1 MITLNL
7 EMPPMSQVV
16 AERRK
21 AEAARQK
28 TAALKRTYQGA
39 VSNRLT
45 GDWTIFS
52 SSTRSELR
60 SQLRN
65 LRARSRDLARN
76 DPYMKKFLSMV
87 RSNVIGPHGIKLQ
100 AKLSDADGA
109 LDSETTRHVEQKWKE
124 WGHAETCSASGKLSW
139 VDALKMFIATIAR
152 DGEVLCRMIVADNK
166 FGFSL
171 KFVDVNWLDEG
182 YNVVNRDGTRIIMS
196 VEVDKHDRP
205 VAYWLT
211 PPADEYTYG
220 GNYDAS
226 IVRRTR
232 VPAEEIIHCYVA
244 EDDNQTRGV
253 PWAHA
258 VMLSTKM
265 LNGYREA
272 EVTAA
277 RVEACKGVY
286 LIPPD
291 DDEFAG
297 MPDGPTETP
306 SFEDIQPAM
315 QQVLPAGWSTQTF
328 DPSHPNSN
336 YGEFVKEVLRG
347 VAAGLDVSYFALA
360 NDLNAVNYSSARIG
374 LLEERDIWRGLQG
387 FVVEHFCRR
396 VYLAWLRAGM
406 LTGELALRPKD
417 FERLREPMWQPRG
430 WAWVDPMKDVQA
442 SVLAIN
448 SGLATRTDTLAEQ
461 GEDFEETVNK
471 LAAEQEMLAG
481 KRIQIVTGKPGAQEP
496 VEEED
501 KPV

>member
-7 EMPPMSQVV
+7 ETPPMSQVV
-16 AERRK
+16 ADRRK

-28 TAALKRTYQGA
+28 AAALQRTYQAA

-45 GDWTIFS
+45 GDWTLFS
-52 SSTRSELR
+52 TSTRSELR

-87 RSNVIGPHGIKLQ
+87 RSNVVGPHGIRLQ
-100 AKLSDADGA
+100 AKLADAVGA
-109 LDSETTRHVEQKWKE
+109 LDNETTKHVEAKWKE
-124 WGHAETCSASGKLSW
+124 WSHADTCSASGKLSF

-152 DGEVLCRMIVADNK
+152 DGEVLCRMIVADNR

-171 KFVDVNWLDEG
+171 KFIDVNWLDEG

-196 VEVDKHDRP
+196 VEVDRHDRP
-205 VAYWLT
+205 LAYWLT

-226 IVRRTR
+226 IVQRTR
-232 VPAEEIIHCYVA
+232 VPAEEIIHCFVA

-258 VMLSTKM
+258 VMLGTKI

-272 EVTAA
+272 ELVAA
-277 RVEACKGVY
+277 RVGACKSGF
-286 LIPPD
+286 LIPPEN
-291 DDEFAG
+291 DEYAG
-297 MPDGPTETP
+297 LQDENRQIIEDLQPGMLQELPPGYTFEGYDPT
-306 SFEDIQPAM
+306 
-315 QQVLPAGWSTQTF
+315 
-328 DPSHPNSN
+328 HPNAN
-336 YGEFVKEVLRG
+336 YGEFVKEILRS

-387 FVVEHFCRR
+387 FVIEHFCRR

-406 LTGELALRPKD
+406 LTGELALRPQD

-448 SGLATRTDTLAEQ
+448 NGLATRTDTLAEQ
-461 GEDFEETVNK
+461 GEDFEETVGK
-471 LAAEQEMLAG
+471 LASEQELLDAKAIRIVAG
-481 KRIQIVTGKPGAQEP
+481 KPSAGTKAKAPDEA
-496 VEEED
+496 D
-501 KPV
+501 